1 MTSDELIARLV
12 AIADER
18 PNVSIG
24 HVVEHELPE
33 LRAQA
38 EAMNNGAAT
47 NAGRAHV
54 NLGTSGSATED
65 AAPPSAAQPVAWI
78 QSNHLDNIR
87 RDHRF
92 YCSLADHKFQSNYR
106 PLYTAPPD
114 LAERV
119 KELESLLRELHPY
132 LDSLICYASTRTEY
146 KPNDIV
152 ARIDAALAEGGEMSG
167 HGHVTPN
174 ADGSKAR
181 CGGPGFCRECSIE
194 AGKHWFTQQARIA
207 ALESE
212 LARVTKGR
220 DAYERRLRAAITVL
234 CEARDAIQCI
244 TRAQAKLHSIDLT
257 LGERMDNVGIKERW
271 LAIDAARKEGTK

>member
-1 MTSDELIARLV
+1 MTREELLAQAEALEWALEFGVTREDIFYSAR
-12 AIADER
+12 
-18 PNVSIG
+18 
-24 HVVEHELPE
+24 E

-92 YCSLADHKFQSNYR
+92 YCSLADHKFQSDYR

-152 ARIDAALAEGGEMSG
+152 ARIDAALAEGE
-167 HGHVTPN
+167 
-174 ADGSKAR
+174 K
-181 CGGPGFCRECSIE
+181 
-194 AGKHWFTQQARIA
+194 
-207 ALESE
+207 
-212 LARVTKGR
+212 
-220 DAYERRLRAAITVL
+220 
-234 CEARDAIQCI
+234 
-244 TRAQAKLHSIDLT
+244 
-257 LGERMDNVGIKERW
+257 
-271 LAIDAARKEGTK
+271 